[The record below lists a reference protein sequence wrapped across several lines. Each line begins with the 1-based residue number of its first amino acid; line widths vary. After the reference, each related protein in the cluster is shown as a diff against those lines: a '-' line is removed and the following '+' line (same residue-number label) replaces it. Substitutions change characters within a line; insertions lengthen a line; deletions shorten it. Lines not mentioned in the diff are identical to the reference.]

1 MIRVQFTA
9 QRDLTGVHEEGDSVT
24 LSFSAA
30 DCTPGREVTRSQQTA
45 IGGNVETLLHRSLRT
60 WSVSTEPLAM
70 GTLDFMQEFLAS
82 VEGGETFTFEPWRYE
97 SGPSLDLDFI
107 TPRLRMAESVTVTM
121 TSEGYTLTRLVGD
134 GTGGADDWYQ
144 VSFQVREHP

>member
-9 QRDLTGVHEEGDSVT
+9 ARDLTGIHEEGDGVT
-24 LSFSAA
+24 LSFSCA
-30 DCTPGREVTRSQQTA
+30 DCTPGRDVKRSQQTA
-45 IGGNVETLLHRSLRT
+45 IGGNVETLLHSSLRT

-70 GTLDFMQEFLAS
+70 STLDAMQEFLAS
-82 VEGGETFTFEPWRYE
+82 TEGGEAFSFEPWRYE

-107 TPRLRMAESVTVTM
+107 TPRLRVAEAVTVTM
-121 TSEGYTLTRLVGD
+121 TSEGYTLARLIGD

-144 VSFQVREHP
+144 VNFTVKEHP